1 MSKRVSAGE
10 LLRKL
15 LIPHTTLHL
24 IMAVV
29 LSLLTVFSVARQCGW
44 LTQIEQYKEFS
55 VTFATWTAV
64 NKTAELNIMNLL
76 LFGLPIVFVLYGLLL
91 NLWQPVCDRA
101 PIAELLPIWIICQIW
116 LDRFSVS
123 TVLMAVLIAFAAFWL
138 LVRQKQSCED
148 VRDLLLT
155 ILLHQYT
162 AVILMQCLY
171 AGLGLQFAAV
181 LTEPFCLV
189 VLWLDFL
196 LVLLQGFRPSASRIA
211 ALLRSAQLLLP
222 LSFCYAWRFPCET
235 EDGITFLY
243 PSVPWMLFCFC
254 IAGILL
260 AMALYHLIKKKP
272 GIWCSTMVS
281 ATAALVYC
289 LPNPSILTDWF
300 HYGEYAIPTQQL
312 LSYGSLPYFDF
323 YPIHGLC
330 DYVYSGTA
338 ALFFDHSFAAL
349 SPGVVCGNL
358 LIACGAALLV
368 RWFSQDKTAAF
379 LLFQSL
385 LYPTVFAQWG
395 YNYIVR
401 WIFAFLTL
409 FILNSPKIR
418 ASAIA
423 SLYAFIWLSILGILW
438 NPSIGGV
445 LAIAFLPVLVLR
457 FARKEGREELASLKQ
472 KENRLPWIRRAI
484 PLLIVGLCYIPL
496 FLHIVQYILENTG
509 TTTETNGSAMLKETD
524 LASVALDPEW
534 LKKFGALI
542 FVGLFLLL
550 LNRLRDR
557 KARLGTWEALLFT
570 LCCTPLLANYIY
582 VRYDGGDRAVY
593 YWMMLAVCVALP
605 LLFSLLRNAASIRRK
620 QHIMAA
626 TGAILCIA
634 FTMCNLL
641 PVCIPDWQVKRT
653 AYDADAVYI
662 DGDALGIP
670 KLGSG
675 YLPGTRATRI
685 QNYAEL
691 CQAVCT
697 DPEDSV
703 FNGTIYI
710 AMTMMM
716 DQKLP
721 TRYTS
726 LYNISNSTMQQIA
739 LEELKANPPKLV
751 LLQNGTLIDEMTTS
765 LRSFSVYE
773 WLLTE
778 GYVPYTYKDLLFMTK
793 STDLPEQALPA
804 WRTFIYRLTQEDLQ
818 MLPIVWAQ
826 SEAAKTLM
834 PISASIQSSTNNLR
848 AVLRTDLT
856 FDQPIS
862 GRESDFLQLTI
873 SGLSGRAAGT
883 VSFVCN
889 THEIRETI
897 SMDFIAQDGTL
908 LIPLAASPGW
918 FLTEDHTTLT
928 IRLEADDTSV
938 FSKDAALEATL
949 LHTPD

>member
-1 MSKRVSAGE
+1 MPKRVSAGD
-10 LLRKL
+10 LLRKM
-15 LIPHTTLHL
+15 LIPGTTLHL
-24 IMAVV
+24 IMAAV
-29 LSLLTVFSVARQCGW
+29 LSLFTVFSVARQCGW
-44 LTQIEQYKEFS
+44 LEQIEQYKEFS

-64 NKTAELNIMNLL
+64 NKTAELHIMNLL
-76 LFGLPIVFVLYGLLL
+76 LFGLPVIFCLYGLLL

-101 PIAELLPIWIICQIW
+101 PIAELFPIWILCQIW
-116 LDRFSVS
+116 MNRFSDCS
-123 TVLMAVLIAFAAFWL
+123 VLMAALIAFAAFWL
-138 LVRQKQSCED
+138 LVVHKQSCEN
-148 VRDLLLT
+148 VRDLILS

-171 AGLGLQFAAV
+171 AVFGLQFAAA

-196 LVLLQGFRPSASRIA
+196 LVLLQGFRPSADRIA
-211 ALLRSAQLLLP
+211 MLLRYSQLLLP
-222 LSFCYAWRFPCET
+222 LGFCYAWRFPCET
-235 EDGITFLY
+235 ETGIEFLY
-243 PSVPWMLFCFC
+243 PSVPWMLFCLC
-254 IAGILL
+254 ITGILL
-260 AMALYHLIKKKP
+260 ALALHHLVKKKA
-272 GIWCSTMVS
+272 GIWCSTMLS
-281 ATAALVYC
+281 AAAVLVYC
-289 LPNPSILTDWF
+289 LPNTSILTDWF

-338 ALFFDHSFAAL
+338 ALFFEDSFAAL

-358 LIACGAALLV
+358 LLACGAALIV
-368 RWFSQDKTAAF
+368 RLFSSDHITAF

-418 ASAIA
+418 TSAIT
-423 SLYAFIWLSILGILW
+423 SLYAWIWLSILGILW

-445 LAIAFLPVLVLR
+445 LAIAFVPVLILR

-472 KENRLPWIRRAI
+472 KRNLMPWIRRAI
-484 PLLIVGLCYIPL
+484 PLLIAGLCYIPI

-509 TTTETNGSAMLKETD
+509 TTTETNGSLMLTGSD
-524 LASVALDPEW
+524 LAAISADPEW
-534 LKKFGALI
+534 LKKFAALA
-542 FVGLFLLL
+542 FVGFFLLL
-550 LNRLRDR
+550 LTRLQDR
-557 KARLGTWEALLFT
+557 RERLGTWEALLFT

-582 VRYDGGDRAVY
+582 VRYDGGDRAIY
-593 YWMMLAVCVALP
+593 YWMMLALCTALP
-605 LLFSLLRNAASIRRK
+605 LLFSLLQNSASVRRK
-620 QHIMAA
+620 QYVTAM
-626 TGAILCIA
+626 TGAVMCIA
-634 FTMCNLL
+634 FTMCNML
-641 PVCIPDWQVKRT
+641 PVFIPDWQVKQT
-653 AYDADAVYI
+653 AHDADAVYI

-675 YLPGTRATRI
+675 YLTGTRATKI

-691 CQAVCT
+691 CRAVCT
-697 DPEDSV
+697 APEDTV

-710 AMTMMM
+710 AMSMMM

-726 LYNISNSTMQQIA
+726 LYNISNSTMQEIA
-739 LEELKANPPKLV
+739 LEELKAAPPKLV
-751 LLQNGTLIDEMTTS
+751 VLQNGTLIDEMTTS

-793 STDLPEQALPA
+793 GSDLPEQAFPA
-804 WRTFIYRLTQEDLQ
+804 WRTLIECLTQEDLQ

-834 PISASIQSSTNNLR
+834 PITVSAKEKTTNLR
-848 AVLRTDLT
+848 TVLRTDLT
-856 FDQPIS
+856 LEQPLN
-862 GRESDFLQLTI
+862 GADCDFLQLTV
-873 SGLSGRAAGT
+873 SGLSGNAAGT
-883 VSFVCN
+883 ISFVCN
-889 THEIRETI
+889 THEIEDTV
-897 SMDFIAQDGTL
+897 SMDFTVRNGTL
-908 LIPLAASPGW
+908 LIPLSASPGW
-918 FLTEDHTTLT
+918 YLTEEHTTLT
-928 IRLEADDTSV
+928 IRLEADDNSV
-938 FSKDAALEATL
+938 FQKDAVLDTALL
-949 LHTPD
+949 KTPD